1 MMSLLTYHAGTLH
14 GLFGSDEMILHFAND
29 ESKNLYFNDICKE
42 KGKKDEFVGVFN
54 YTSLSIMDCGR
65 GKVWNEWD
73 EQDQIMSLIVLVS
86 TQAD

>member
-1 MMSLLTYHAGTLH
+1 MR
-14 GLFGSDEMILHFAND
+14 
-29 ESKNLYFNDICKE
+29 DI
-42 KGKKDEFVGVFN
+42 VVN
-54 YTSLSIMDCGR
+54 YTSISKMDCDR

>member
-1 MMSLLTYHAGTLH
+1 
-14 GLFGSDEMILHFAND
+14 
-29 ESKNLYFNDICKE
+29 
-42 KGKKDEFVGVFN
+42 
-54 YTSLSIMDCGR
+54 MDCDR